1 MESLCGNCRN
11 NPEAKKPYVKMTYV
25 KFTKKA
31 SKILEK
37 VDKEGQNPKCY
48 VCKVVCSF
56 LKEAGIH
63 GNDKN

>member
-1 MESLCGNCRN
+1 
-11 NPEAKKPYVKMTYV
+11 MTYV